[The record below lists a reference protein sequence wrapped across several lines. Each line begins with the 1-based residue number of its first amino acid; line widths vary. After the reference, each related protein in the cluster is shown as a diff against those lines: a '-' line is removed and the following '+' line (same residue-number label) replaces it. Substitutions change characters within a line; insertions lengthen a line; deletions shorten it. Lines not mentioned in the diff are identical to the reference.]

1 MKLQDYLRQKHV
13 PFEVLTHP
21 ATFDSQH
28 MAHELH
34 VSGHEVAKTVLLRWN
49 GRSQYA
55 VAVLPAS
62 KKIDLEKAGQA
73 LGGALA
79 ELASE
84 IEMHEKCPDCELGV
98 LSPFGSC
105 YGVETLADESL
116 GAHEQ
121 IVFEGDSHRESL
133 RINYEDFFRLEHP
146 LVAAIVST
154 N

>member
-1 MKLQDYLRQKHV
+1 MKLQDYLSQKQV

-34 VSGHEVAKTVLLRWN
+34 VSGHEVAKTVLLRWD

-62 KKIDLEKAGQA
+62 KNIDLEKAGRA
-73 LGGALA
+73 LGGASA

-98 LSPFGSC
+98 LPPFGSC
-105 YGVETLADESL
+105 YGVVTLADESL
-116 GAHEQ
+116 GAHKQ
-121 IVFEGDSHRESL
+121 IVFEGDSHQESL

-146 LVAAIVST
+146 LVAAIAST